1 MQHMSHQLRSRIFVF
16 RMNYSPASC
25 LRGGG
30 KIFNPNLLADWLR
43 MQ

>member
-1 MQHMSHQLRSRIFVF
+1 MPHALPSRIFVF

-30 KIFNPNLLADWLR
+30 KIFNLNLRAYWLR
-43 MQ
+43 VR